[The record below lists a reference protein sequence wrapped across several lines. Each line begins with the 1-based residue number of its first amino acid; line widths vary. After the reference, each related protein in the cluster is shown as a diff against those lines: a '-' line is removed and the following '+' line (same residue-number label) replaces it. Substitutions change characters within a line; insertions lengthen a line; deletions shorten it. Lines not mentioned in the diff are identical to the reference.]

1 MKKRNRKAAGN
12 HPDSLS
18 LAVINA
24 LVWEVYDELRVT
36 APVEPTSAL
45 LDGSALERR
54 QRREARRAFNAVV
67 RALPVRRSVLVSDS
81 EAA

>member
-1 MKKRNRKAAGN
+1 MSKRSKTLGAGFY
-12 HPDSLS
+12 PDSLS
-18 LAVINA
+18 LDEINVMLA
-24 LVWEVYDELRVT
+24 ELAGLRV
-36 APVEPTSAL
+36 AAAPTSAL

-54 QRREARRAFNAVV
+54 ERREARRAFNAVV